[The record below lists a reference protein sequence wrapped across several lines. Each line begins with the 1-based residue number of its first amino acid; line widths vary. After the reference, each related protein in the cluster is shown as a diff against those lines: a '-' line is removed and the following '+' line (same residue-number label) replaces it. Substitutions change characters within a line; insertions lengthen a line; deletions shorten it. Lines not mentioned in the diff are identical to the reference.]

1 MKKPLVLNATLNKID
16 RKEQNLYLNKKL
28 RNAKPTVSINCPESF
43 KFYKKTFGK
52 IKKENLSNLI

>member
-28 RNAKPTVSINCPESF
+28 RNAKPAVSINCPESF

-52 IKKENLSNLI
+52 FKKENLSNLI

>member
-28 RNAKPTVSINCPESF
+28 RNAKPAVSINCPESF